1 MLAVSEAMNNAL
13 TALAAAG
20 LAKRSSTAAVAAATK
35 AGSDSVFVSN
45 LASAPWETMGAIPQ
59 KAATDRVRAGA
70 HAAASSAAKATK
82 AACLAYAAATDAMH
96 WAKFMV
102 AQSAHVGPLATVVLP
117 SGPAVMVPVECV
129 QTMHTVS
136 VLTQAAK
143 AHATAADA
151 FAQAAQAHAA
161 AVAWAYDWLL

>member
-1 MLAVSEAMNNAL
+1 V
-13 TALAAAG
+13 
-20 LAKRSSTAAVAAATK
+20 
-35 AGSDSVFVSN
+35 
-45 LASAPWETMGAIPQ
+45 GAIPQ

>member
-45 LASAPWETMGAIPQ
+45 LASAPWEPVGAIPQ

-143 AHATAADA
+143 AHASAADA

-161 AVAWAYDWLL
+161 AVAWVYDWLL